1 MSNFSR
7 MPRYD
12 VRNDGIGPYA
22 VFYCE
27 TCQREFRSQ
36 PDVAGTVRAGLS
48 EKRVASGLLRKVP
61 LFGGAVANSVMG
73 EDPRY
78 SYKMTPQQVEKAWSQ
93 VQVNFREC
101 PTCMR
106 IVCVSDFDTRS
117 GFCNED
123 SPRTNEI
130 TEARAE
136 QAGTALKGFASAL
149 GLGDVMKNVEQ
160 AARTAQN
167 AAAQT
172 ARCPKGRAP
181 WPRPAQNSAPNAA
194 TLMVQPQADSCP
206 KCGQTNLWSKI
217 LPCLWNKTG
226 TSCQTRRMPELRR
239 RSSRSQ
245 VLPRM
250 RNQDRVVS
258 LPGFFQGRR

>member
-1 MSNFSR
+1 MANFSR

-36 PDVAGTVRAGLS
+36 PDVAGNIAQDLGKEVAG
-48 EKRVASGLLRKVP
+48 GLLRKVP
-61 LFGGAVANSVMG
+61 LFGSAVANSVMG
-73 EDPRY
+73 EDARY

-101 PTCMR
+101 PTCQR

-123 SPRTNEI
+123 SPRSNEI
-130 TEARAE
+130 NEAQGE
-136 QAGTALKGFASAL
+136 QAGAAIKGFAAAF
-149 GLGDVMKNVEQ
+149 GLGDVMKNMEQ
-160 AARTAQN
+160 AAKTAQN

-172 ARCPKGRAP
+172 ARCPKDGTMAAP
-181 WPRPAQNSAPNAA
+181 GTKFCPECGTP
-194 TLMVQPQADSCP
+194 MVQPKVDACS
-206 KCGQTNLWSKI
+206 KCGQPTYGAKFCPACGTKQEPAAGPGVCPNCGTPAAPGAKFCAGCGTKI
-217 LPCLWNKTG
+217 G
-226 TSCQTRRMPELRR
+226 
-239 RSSRSQ
+239 
-245 VLPRM
+245 
-250 RNQDRVVS
+250 
-258 LPGFFQGRR
+258 